1 MDDLSY
7 PNHRMKSKQFSRNSG
22 NLRPNG
28 KRSSTQGAV
37 GGHAYQVRTVSHTEP
52 PHRLMGCTQRWQRS
66 QALSSVRD
74 SRSTVWL
81 HCTKT
86 PGQPPPTPPPS
97 QKCWLALTPLTTLSY
112 PSLILDP
119 PGPPQ
124 EGLGGD
130 KTC

>member
-7 PNHRMKSKQFSRNSG
+7 PNHRMKSKQFSHNSG

-52 PHRLMGCTQRWQRS
+52 PHRADGVHTEMAAVTGPV
-66 QALSSVRD
+66 LSEGQQVHRLAAQHQD
-74 SRSTVWL
+74 
-81 HCTKT
+81 

-97 QKCWLALTPLTTLSY
+97 QKCWLALTPLTTLSS

-124 EGLGGD
+124 EGLGGE
-130 KTC
+130 KIC